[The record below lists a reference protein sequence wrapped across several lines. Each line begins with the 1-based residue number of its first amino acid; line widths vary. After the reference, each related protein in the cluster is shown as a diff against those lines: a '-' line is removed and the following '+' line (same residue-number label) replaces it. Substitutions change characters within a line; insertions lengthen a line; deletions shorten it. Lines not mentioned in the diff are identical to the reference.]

1 MLREKITKEF
11 VLSDDDKQTI
21 KNNAQKIKNF
31 LAVMDCD
38 DCTEYINNGWGVHDF
53 LIHVGEFL
61 PFIKKEINYI
71 SEDDIDILIDEI
83 DSAIK
88 NVKTSLTK
96 DDFED
101 EDDLID
107 FITDMYNNNI
117 KLARKIVEVCD
128 EKSLSKL
135 LND

>member
-1 MLREKITKEF
+1 MLREKMTKEF
-11 VLSDDDKQTI
+11 VLSDNDKQVI
-21 KNNAQKIKNF
+21 KENAQKIKNF
-31 LAVMDCD
+31 FTVMDCD
-38 DCTEYINNGWGVHDF
+38 NCAEYINGGWGVQDF
-53 LIHVGEFL
+53 LIHMGDFL
-61 PFIKKEINYI
+61 PFVKKEIIYI

-88 NVKTSLTK
+88 NVNTSLTK

-107 FITDMYNNNI
+107 FITDKYCNNI

-128 EKSLSKL
+128 EKSISKL

>member
-31 LAVMDCD
+31 LVVMDCD
-38 DCTEYINNGWGVHDF
+38 NCTEYINNGWGVHDF
-53 LIHVGEFL
+53 LIHVGEYL

-71 SEDDIDILIDEI
+71 YEGNVDILIDEI

-88 NVKTSLTK
+88 NVKTYLTK

-107 FITDMYNNNI
+107 FITDIYNNNI

-135 LND
+135 LNE

>member
-11 VLSDDDKQTI
+11 VLSDDDKQII

-31 LAVMDCD
+31 LAVMGCD
-38 DCTEYINNGWGVHDF
+38 NCTEYINNGWEVHDF
-53 LIHVGEFL
+53 LIHMGDFL

-71 SEDDIDILIDEI
+71 SEDDVDILIGEI
-83 DSAIK
+83 NSAIK

-135 LND
+135 LNE

>member
-1 MLREKITKEF
+1 MLVEKITKEF

-21 KNNAQKIKNF
+21 KNNAQEIKNF
-31 LAVMDCD
+31 LTVMDCD
-38 DCTEYINNGWGVHDF
+38 DCIEYINNGWGIHDF
-53 LIHVGEFL
+53 LIQVGEFL

-71 SEDDIDILIDEI
+71 SEEDVDILIEEI

-88 NVKTSLTK
+88 NVKTSLNK

-107 FITDMYNNNI
+107 FITDRYNNNI

-135 LND
+135 LNE

>member
-11 VLSDDDKQTI
+11 VLSEENKQTI

-38 DCTEYINNGWGVHDF
+38 NCTEYIDGGWGVHDF
-53 LIHVGEFL
+53 LIHMGELL
-61 PFIKKEINYI
+61 PFVKKEINYI
-71 SEDDIDILIDEI
+71 SEDDIDILIGEI
-83 DSAIK
+83 DSAIE

-96 DDFED
+96 DDFYD

-107 FITDMYNNNI
+107 FITDRYNNNI
-117 KLARKIVEVCD
+117 KLARKIVEICD
-128 EKSLSKL
+128 EKSLNKL

>member
-38 DCTEYINNGWGVHDF
+38 DCTECIDKVWGVHDF
-53 LIHVGEFL
+53 LIQVGEYL

-71 SEDDIDILIDEI
+71 SEDDVDILTDEI

>member
-1 MLREKITKEF
+1 MR
-11 VLSDDDKQTI
+11 D
-21 KNNAQKIKNF
+21 
-31 LAVMDCD
+31 
-38 DCTEYINNGWGVHDF
+38 
-53 LIHVGEFL
+53 FL
-61 PFIKKEINYI
+61 PFVKKEINYI
-71 SEDDIDILIDEI
+71 SEDDVDILIDEI
-83 DSAIK
+83 NSAIK

-135 LND
+135 LNE

>member
-11 VLSDDDKQTI
+11 ILSDNDKQVI
-21 KNNAQKIKNF
+21 KENAQKIKNF
-31 LAVMDCD
+31 LTVMDCEN
-38 DCTEYINNGWGVHDF
+38 CTEYINNGLGVHDF
-53 LIHVGEFL
+53 LIHVGEYL

-71 SEDDIDILIDEI
+71 SEDDIDILIHEI

-101 EDDLID
+101 EDDLMY
-107 FITDMYNNNI
+107 FIADRYDNNI

-135 LND
+135 LNE

>member
-11 VLSDDDKQTI
+11 VLSDDDIQTI

-31 LAVMDCD
+31 LTVMDCD
-38 DCTEYINNGWGVHDF
+38 DCTEYINNGWGVNCF

-61 PFIKKEINYI
+61 PFVKKEINYI
-71 SEDDIDILIDEI
+71 SEDNVDILIDEI
-83 DSAIK
+83 DSAIE
-88 NVKTSLTK
+88 NVKPCITK

-101 EDDLID
+101 EDALID
-107 FITDMYNNNI
+107 FITDRYNNNI